1 MFLKVVFVKSPWA
14 KKSLHNY
21 FFLRRFLAALFCAC
35 VLPAPLAVLLSGF
48 CLPPFKLIHF
58 ISPIWRKNFGAENYI
73 AKADFCRLELGT
85 FLDRIGARHDINE
98 PPNTADF
105 DYNIRLL
112 ICQITLL
119 QMRAPIKYQYPLT
132 NPRR

>member
-1 MFLKVVFVKSPWA
+1 MDA
-14 KKSLHNY
+14 K
-21 FFLRRFLAALFCAC
+21 
-35 VLPAPLAVLLSGF
+35 
-48 CLPPFKLIHF
+48 
-58 ISPIWRKNFGAENYI
+58 NYI

-85 FLDRIGARHDINE
+85 FLDRIARHADINE
-98 PPNTADF
+98 PPNTADS

-132 NPRR
+132 NPRRLLLVSLSHSLYQIVSGNLSDVG